1 MRRSRLW
8 LVVGRNSE
16 VKLGAVCRAFARSLA
31 CATLLASSVL
41 AGAPAV
47 AASGDQPPRL
57 VALDSG
63 QPNPED
69 DARIAAFDSFL
80 REKVAEGSFLG
91 VAVAI
96 VDNGRLSLVRGYGRR
111 SLNDGGKVDD
121 QTVFRIASLSKGF
134 ASSLTGLMVKEHY
147 VDWSTPV
154 RQVLP
159 TVSLGASRNN
169 VTVGDLLSHRVGLP
183 PNAYDDLLE
192 AGLSPQEIVARLAT
206 LPLSCAPGS
215 CYGYQNVAFNL
226 VAPVLEARTGLSY
239 AELIQRRIFTPLY
252 MHRAS
257 VGMGGLQKD
266 DNWARPHVRIGKARW
281 REVTVKE
288 PYYGVPAAAGV
299 NASIRDMAKWL
310 MAHLG
315 MAPQTLPKEVLE
327 TVHKPRVNTPKELYR
342 GRPRYEGLRSARY
355 GYGWRVYDING
366 LEVVWHT
373 GVVQG
378 YIAQI
383 AFVPERKSG
392 VVFLTN
398 GYSQDFPTLMPAY
411 LETFIDGIKTRG
423 LVLNGFPEK
432 GQAAA
437 ALASHDERK
446 TLVHTVSNTSEPPAA
461 GGE

>member
-1 MRRSRLW
+1 MGLGRVRP
-8 LVVGRNSE
+8 VAGRNSE
-16 VKLGAVCRAFARSLA
+16 VRPSGVRRVLGWSLALAAFA
-31 CATLLASSVL
+31 ATGMQTA
-41 AGAPAV
+41 APAV
-47 AASGDQPPRL
+47 AGAAEQPPRL
-57 VALDSG
+57 VALNSG
-63 QPNPED
+63 QPRPED
-69 DARIAAFDSFL
+69 DPRIVAFDNYI
-80 REKVAEGSFLG
+80 REKVAEGSFVG
-91 VAVAI
+91 IAVAI

-134 ASSLTGLMVKEHY
+134 AASLTGLMVKEHY

-159 TVSLGASRNN
+159 NVSLGAARNN

-183 PNAYDDLLE
+183 HNAFDDLLE
-192 AGLSPQEIVARLAT
+192 AGLPPEQIVNRLAT
-206 LPLSCAPGS
+206 LPVSCAPGS

-226 VAPVLEARTGLSY
+226 LAPVLEARTGQSY
-239 AELIQRRIFTPLY
+239 ADLVQQRLFTPLA

-257 VGMGGLQKD
+257 IGMEGLKRD
-266 DNWARPHVRIGKARW
+266 ENWARPHVRIGKAQW

-299 NASIRDMAKWL
+299 NASARDMAKWL

-315 MAPQTLPKEVLE
+315 MAPQTLPADVLE
-327 TVHKPRVNTPKELYR
+327 TIHKPRVTTPKELYR
-342 GRPRYEGLRSARY
+342 GRARYEGLQSARY

-366 LEVVWHT
+366 VEVVWHA
-373 GVVQG
+373 GAVQG
-378 YIAQI
+378 YVAQI

-392 VVFLTN
+392 IVLLTN
-398 GYSQDFPTLMPAY
+398 GYSQDFPTLLPAY

-423 LVLNGFPEK
+423 LVLNGFPK
-432 GQAAA
+432 KDKAVST
-437 ALASHDERK
+437 LASH
-446 TLVHTVSNTSEPPAA
+446 TGAASEQPGP